1 MIFSY
6 QRELFVHVNSI
17 NISYFIIAAIPD
29 PNRIKAFLE
38 NIFINFNQLLKLQYD
53 KSRFY
58 ATLS

>member
-53 KSRFY
+53 I
-58 ATLS
+58 